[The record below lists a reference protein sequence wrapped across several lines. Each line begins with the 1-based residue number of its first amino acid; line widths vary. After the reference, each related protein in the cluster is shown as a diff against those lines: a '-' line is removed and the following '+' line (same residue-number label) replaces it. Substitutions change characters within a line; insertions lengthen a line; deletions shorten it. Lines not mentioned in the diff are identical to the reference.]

1 MLKKTFPVF
10 LAAALIHAFCGVL
23 AQAAVWSLSYPANQV
38 VFPLYGLAGL
48 GLMAWVLFQVAA
60 LRVSLPPDRKTRFLQ
75 VWLPLS
81 AGLLLWMLGDQI
93 ISNLIVPID
102 FLGRYSLDPLSML
115 PSIFCGNIWR
125 VAGIWLLLVLLGRL
139 FWKLPFPRLSL
150 RTVGRLCLAV
160 LAGTLLSL
168 PLLWLS
174 LGLTYAPYF
183 EQSDTL
189 LNFCYFLDGAGV
201 FDSFQTLLSA
211 LQTLIGFTLIY
222 GAAFIWA
229 GSEPAQ
235 S

>member
-81 AGLLLWMLGDQI
+81 AGLLLW
-93 ISNLIVPID
+93 
-102 FLGRYSLDPLSML
+102 
-115 PSIFCGNIWR
+115 
-125 VAGIWLLLVLLGRL
+125 LLLVLLGRL

-201 FDSFQTLLSA
+201 FNSFQTLLSA